1 MLKVD
6 LKWSEWLPYTEN
18 SLSSFCLES
27 SGVYSISTAVDQK
40 LKVIYVG
47 KADKLGQRLRNHTR
61 FFEPNSFLKN
71 MIEQQ
76 ECYFRYCEIP
86 DLMDRQNV
94 EYTLFQHYRPVCNI
108 VVPKGEVVD
117 VNLD

>member
-1 MLKVD
+1 VLKVD
-6 LKWSEWLPYTEN
+6 LKWSEWLPYNEK
-18 SLSSFCLES
+18 SLSSFCRES
-27 SGVYSISTAVDQK
+27 PGVYSISAPMDEK
-40 LKVIYVG
+40 LQVIYVG

-61 FFEPNSFLKN
+61 FFEPNSVLKS

-94 EYTLFQHYRPVCNI
+94 EYTLFQHYSPACNL

-117 VNLD
+117 VNID